1 MTNTITKKSKV
12 VNYLSQGRG
21 LTCAEAR
28 SRFGVQ
34 NLRAMMSD
42 IRSRDGFSVVTE
54 ETNRG
59 NYRYYIRRG

>member
-1 MTNTITKKSKV
+1 MTNTTTKKSKV
-12 VNYLSQGRG
+12 VNYLSRGKG

-42 IRSRDGFSVVTE
+42 IRSRGFSVVTE
-54 ETNRG
+54 ETNSG